1 MQMTQMNKT
10 IRKQIK
16 GINKQVRQVNK
27 GLQKG
32 IDRNYKGL
40 QKGIDRNFNHF
51 GQTRSAGPGL
61 FTGLLL
67 ISIPVVAGVL
77 LLGKNGAKN
86 REMISQY
93 FKPEQTTEKQTDK
106 QTTQQTS
113 EPILGKLQHQ
123 FTSFVEQLG
132 FGKPQQAEKQV
143 AGQKNGHKNGKSQ
156 AEQTAGGNHIQ
167 TMGEV

>member
-16 GINKQVRQVNK
+16 GINKQVHQVN
-27 GLQKG
+27 
-32 IDRNYKGL
+32 KGL

-51 GQTRSAGPGL
+51 GQKRSAGPGL

-67 ISIPVVAGVL
+67 LSIPVVAGVL

-93 FKPEQTTEKQTDK
+93 FKPEQTTEKQAAADK

-132 FGKPQQAEKQV
+132 FGKQQQTEKQAV
-143 AGQKNGHKNGKSQ
+143 GQKNGHKNGKAQ